1 MAGFSL
7 DPSALAGSF
16 LGQGLQNPA
25 AAGAATPAP
34 SSGGKYGGID
44 PTLLQKMMQSFG
56 GSPAGGGAARQAAA
70 QQMVGGGGADNLSFA
85 RKEMFSPQL
94 MGAIDLA
101 SKVAPFL

>member
-1 MAGFSL
+1 MAYQPTW
-7 DPSALAGSF
+7 DMQAPY
-16 LGQGLQNPA
+16 A
-25 AAGAATPAP
+25 AAPSNPMRDFASAPAPAP

>member
-25 AAGAATPAP
+25 DAAAAWRAP

-44 PTLLQKMMQSFG
+44 PALLRKMMQSFG
-56 GSPAGGGAARQAAA
+56 GSPAGGDSARQAAA
-70 QQMVGGGGADNLSFA
+70 QQMVGGGANNISFA
-85 RKEMFSPQL
+85 RKELFSPQL
-94 MGAIDLA
+94 MGVIDIA

>member
-1 MAGFSL
+1 MVDL
-7 DPSALAGSF
+7 TIPPMNIPSFGAPQIGMHT
-16 LGQGLQNPA
+16 GPA
-25 AAGAATPAP
+25 MPTP

-44 PTLLQKMMQSFG
+44 PALLQKMMQSFG

-85 RKEMFSPQL
+85 RKGLFSPQL
-94 MGAIDLA
+94 TGVIDIA